1 MAADST
7 EMKTSAGGGWFV
19 ANDID
24 GFFGLF
30 VDNLCQLLVIA
41 SLCPALAGLPDSIV
55 VVHILPGIAVSLI
68 AGNLFYAWQ
77 AARLSRKT
85 GKPVTALPFGINT
98 VSLFAFIFFILA
110 PVYRETHDANLAWK
124 VSLAAGFLGGMI
136 EIIASFFGAWVRKH
150 TPRAALLSALAGVGI
165 TFIAMGFIFRI
176 FSNPLV
182 ALFPALLVLIGYAG
196 RVRWPLGLP
205 TGFIA
210 VVVGTVTTWILRE
223 LQVVPTP
230 PKPEFQLTAL
240 APQPIFKE
248 VFSLLG
254 DPHVWQYA
262 AIFIPMALLNVIGSI
277 QNLESADAAGDRFNT
292 RSSLLANGI
301 SAVAGVFFG
310 NPFAPT
316 IYIGHPG
323 WKAMGARSGYS
334 VLNAVAVTVVCL
346 TGILPLLQWYVP
358 LEATLGILLWIGL
371 IITAQAF
378 QEVPSRHAPAVAIGF
393 IPSLAAWGLLLVQT
407 TLSIAAPGYSFQKA
421 ASEFVSQSFY
431 LNGMISLGKQ
441 ESFILVSMFFSA
453 VISNVIDRRWRAAA
467 IWCLIAAGA
476 SACGI
481 IHGFVFTA
489 DGGTAPALL
498 KWTGIGGPTPSGMDF
513 AIAYALAAALLFG
526 MHAWKP
532 KEIEY

>member
-1 MAADST
+1 MPSADVVTKKSLPT
-7 EMKTSAGGGWFV
+7 AWFV
-19 ANDID
+19 PNDID

-30 VDNLCQLLVIA
+30 VDNLCQLIVIVG
-41 SLCPALAGLPDSIV
+41 LCPALAGLPESLV
-55 VVHILPGIAVSLI
+55 VERILPGIAVSLI

-85 GKPVTALPFGINT
+85 GKPVTALPFGVNT

-110 PVYRETHDANLAWK
+110 PVYRETHDPVLAWK
-124 VSLAAGFLGGMI
+124 VSLAAGFLGGI
-136 EIIASFFGAWVRKH
+136 VEIVTSFFGAWVRKH

-165 TFIAMGFIFRI
+165 TFIAMGFIFQI
-176 FSNPLV
+176 FASPLV

-196 RVRWPLGLP
+196 RVRWPYGLP

-210 VVVGTVTTWILRE
+210 VVVGTLAAWIFRG
-223 LQVVPTP
+223 LQLIPTP
-230 PKPEFQLTAL
+230 PRPDFQLSYHL
-240 APQPIFKE
+240 PQPIFGE
-248 VFSLLG
+248 VFALLG
-254 DPHVWQYA
+254 DPHVWRYA

-334 VLNAVAVTVVCL
+334 VLNGVAVTAVCL
-346 TGILPLLQWYVP
+346 TGIMPLLQWCVP
-358 LEATLGILLWIGL
+358 IEATLGILLWIGL
-371 IITAQAF
+371 VITAQAF

-393 IPSLAAWGLLLVQT
+393 IPSLAAWGLLLIQT
-407 TLSIAAPGYSFQKA
+407 TLSIAAPGYTFQKA
-421 ASEFVSQSFY
+421 ASAFAPQIF

-441 ESFILVSMFFSA
+441 ESFILVSIFFSA
-453 VISNVIDRRWRAAA
+453 TIANVIDRRWRTAAL
-467 IWCLIAAGA
+467 WCLIASVA
-476 SACGI
+476 SASGI

-489 DGGTAPALL
+489 DGDTAPSLFQ
-498 KWTGIGGPTPSGMDF
+498 WTGFGGATPSGFDF
-513 AIAYALAAALLFG
+513 AMAYLLAAGLLFG
-526 MHAWKP
+526 MHALKP
-532 KEIEY
+532 GEIEH

>member
-1 MAADST
+1 MPDDSFET
-7 EMKTSAGGGWFV
+7 KPPANRWIV

-41 SLCPALAGLPDSIV
+41 DLCPILAGIPVSV
-55 VVHILPGIAVSLI
+55 VMEKILPGIAVSLI

-85 GKPVTALPFGINT
+85 GRPVTALPFGVNT
-98 VSLFAFIFFILA
+98 VSLFAFIFFILV
-110 PVYRETHDANLAWK
+110 PVYHETHDADLAWK
-124 VSLAAGFLGGMI
+124 VSLAAGFLGGVI
-136 EIIASFFGAWVRKH
+136 EIIASFFGAWARKH

-176 FSNPLV
+176 FSYPLV

-196 RVRWPLGLP
+196 RIRWPLGLP
-205 TGFIA
+205 TGFVA
-210 VVVGTVTTWILRE
+210 VVVGTVTVWILRGI
-223 LQVVPTP
+223 QIMPMP
-230 PKPEFQLTAL
+230 PKPEFHAAL
-240 APQPIFKE
+240 LVPQPIFKE
-248 VFSLLG
+248 VFALLL

-292 RSSLLANGI
+292 QSSLLANGI

-334 VLNAVAVTVVCL
+334 VLNGVAVTAVCL
-346 TGILPLLQWYVP
+346 TGILPILQWYVP
-358 LEATLGILLWIGL
+358 IEATLGILLWIGL
-371 IITAQAF
+371 IITSQAF

-393 IPSLAAWGLLLVQT
+393 IPSLAAWGLLLITT
-407 TLSIAAPGYSFQKA
+407 TLSIAAPGYSFEKA
-421 ASEFVSQSFY
+421 ASAFTSQSFY
-431 LNGMISLGKQ
+431 LNGMICLGKQ
-441 ESFILVSMFFSA
+441 ESFILVSIFFSA
-453 VISNVIDRRWRAAA
+453 VIANVIDRRWRAAA
-467 IWCLIAAGA
+467 IWCVIAAVA

-481 IHGFVFTA
+481 IHGFVFTP
-489 DGGTAPALL
+489 DGGTAPALF
-498 KWTGIGGPTPSGMDF
+498 KWTGFGGPTPSGMDF
-513 AIAYALAAALLFG
+513 AFAYALAAALLFA

-532 KEIEY
+532 PEIEE